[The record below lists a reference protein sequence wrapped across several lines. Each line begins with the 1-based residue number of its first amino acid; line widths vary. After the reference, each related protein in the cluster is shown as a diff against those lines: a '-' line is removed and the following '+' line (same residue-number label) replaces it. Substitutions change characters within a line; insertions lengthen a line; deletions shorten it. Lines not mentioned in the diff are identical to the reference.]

1 MRIRGTAWLGV
12 LLAVGPAGA
21 EVLRPQAG
29 AQWAEVRL
37 EGDRLEARP
46 LQPCEHFSLTV
57 QGPGR
62 LWSRQAFS
70 CGTAGSA
77 DLSEAGVPAAEG
89 AYTWEVKL
97 LGQAEVARV
106 AWGRFSLGQADQEP
120 SGDYTTGARVPNADL
135 TIADPTPRL
144 FFDDTDAGAIDWQVG
159 TNTDGA
165 QFVLQNT
172 ALGTTPVTVSSGAP
186 TNSLVVGNSGSSQA
200 LGIGEAAPL
209 FDAVHISG
217 SGIFSRVVLEP
228 NDPMSP
234 WLLQAFGG
242 LTPGFALQ
250 TNGRQVVRIL
260 GVPPA
265 RSLQLDSTGDV
276 AMFADNTQGPDIA
289 GASLHVKRTNGTAK
303 LKVEEASTTTQS
315 RNMLQIVNNG
325 ASTFRFDNSLD
336 GSIWGFGSRGT
347 GDFFIGKTPGQ
358 TFAFNLTSA
367 GNLTITGTLTQGS
380 DRNTKEG
387 IDAVDPASV
396 LARVADLPIATWRY
410 KGDTATHA
418 GPMAQDFHQAF
429 GLGEDDKHIAPGD
442 MAGLGLAAIQALV
455 RQNEDLR
462 AELDR
467 LRARVTSL
475 EGGR

>member
-1 MRIRGTAWLGV
+1 
-12 LLAVGPAGA
+12 
-21 EVLRPQAG
+21 
-29 AQWAEVRL
+29 
-37 EGDRLEARP
+37 
-46 LQPCEHFSLTV
+46 
-57 QGPGR
+57 
-62 LWSRQAFS
+62 
-70 CGTAGSA
+70 
-77 DLSEAGVPAAEG
+77 
-89 AYTWEVKL
+89 
-97 LGQAEVARV
+97 
-106 AWGRFSLGQADQEP
+106 
-120 SGDYTTGARVPNADL
+120 
-135 TIADPTPRL
+135 
-144 FFDDTDAGAIDWQVG
+144 
-159 TNTDGA
+159 
-165 QFVLQNT
+165 
-172 ALGTTPVTVSSGAP
+172 
-186 TNSLVVGNSGSSQA
+186 
-200 LGIGEAAPL
+200 
-209 FDAVHISG
+209 
-217 SGIFSRVVLEP
+217 
-228 NDPMSP
+228 
-234 WLLQAFGG
+234 
-242 LTPGFALQ
+242 
-250 TNGRQVVRIL
+250 
-260 GVPPA
+260 
-265 RSLQLDSTGDV
+265 
-276 AMFADNTQGPDIA
+276 
-289 GASLHVKRTNGTAK
+289 
-303 LKVEEASTTTQS
+303 
-315 RNMLQIVNNG
+315 MLQIVNNG

-462 AELDR
+462 AALDR